1 MDRKSKIW
9 IAVMMALLIV
19 AIIAI
24 ILFNNKLKDSSGTL
38 SSAIQQLKVEQDA
51 AAALRTELEKAQA
64 NEAEIET
71 LQKRLDVARAD
82 AAASEERV
90 TALEAQLAT
99 AQAEA
104 QSAAKAALEAQADA
118 TAQTDADTQLVAEL
132 TAQLTA
138 AQSDATASAE
148 RIKGLEEQLAAAQTY
163 AKTSGEKAK
172 AMEEQ
177 LAAAQ
182 ADAKAN
188 GEKTK
193 AVEEQLAAAQADA
206 KASGEKVTEI
216 RQQLA
221 DAQADI
227 AARNARITA
236 LEAEV
241 RDGDERLRTLEA
253 TVAASLANISA
264 EGGLSQE
271 DGASVLDTTQALLQE
286 AETRFTSLTGD
297 LQDKL
302 NTIDALNAQIE
313 AMSAQSDVDA
323 EKLAALQVALNNATA
338 EAERQSEALEDCRTT
353 YQKQLAEVEA
363 YHVFRTPAA
372 GEAHSAIT
380 VYNLLDVAADGVN
393 ARCYYDNA
401 VASSNP
407 VVLSLQVNG
416 ETFYTSAPL
425 PPGHSIDSV
434 TLERPLPPGSYEGMA
449 VTNVY
454 DAQGNL
460 QFSNR
465 VPIKVNVAG

>member
-9 IAVMMALLIV
+9 IAVMLALLIA

-82 AAASEERV
+82 ATASGERV
-90 TALEAQLAT
+90 TALEAQLA
-99 AQAEA
+99 A
-104 QSAAKAALEAQADA
+104 AQADA
-118 TAQTDADTQLVAEL
+118 TAQTDADVQLVAEL

-138 AQSDATASAE
+138 AQSDVEASAE

-188 GEKTK
+188 GEKRK

-206 KASGEKVTEI
+206 KSSGEKVAEI

-286 AETRFTSLTGD
+286 AETRFTTLTGD

-302 NTIDALNAQIE
+302 NTIDALNAQIA

-323 EKLAALQVALNNATA
+323 EKLAALQVALNSATA
-338 EAERQSEALEDCRTT
+338 EAERQSEALEDCRAT

-363 YHVFRTPAA
+363 YHVPRTPAA
-372 GEAHSAIT
+372 GEAHSATT

-393 ARCYYDNA
+393 ARWHYDNA
-401 VASSNP
+401 AASSNP

-434 TLERPLPPGSYEGMA
+434 TLEKPLPPGHYEGMA
-449 VTNVY
+449 VTTVY